1 MRRPVDRLLGTAVVA
16 IGCLVVAACTTGG
29 AASAGVS
36 IVPSA
41 GASASPT
48 PSSSPTTSS
57 DLVLRA
63 AYEGGFIA
71 PTARR
76 SGLPIVSVYADGR
89 IVTQGAVP
97 AIYPGPLV
105 PPLVYR
111 SVGPDGAKAILKAAE
126 DAGLTGEDAVYP
138 GGPVADAPQTVIT
151 VVHEGGQT
159 VSRFNALGIG
169 PSPDPSSSDPAVR
182 TEAAAMA
189 LLGRLTG
196 TDTFGGT
203 ATDGGVLVPD
213 GYRLFVTPGA
223 PEASDP
229 SLARSP
235 VAWPLATPLAAFGQA
250 DPQGGAGARVGE
262 VVGADAATLRPVL
275 DAASQ
280 ITPFSSGG
288 TPWTIV
294 VRPLLPDEA
303 VAAGG

>member
-1 MRRPVDRLLGTAVVA
+1 MRRPARRLLRASALVVGGLAVV
-16 IGCLVVAACTTGG
+16 ACTTGTG
-29 AASAGVS
+29 ASPGASAGGS
-36 IVPSA
+36 PSPA
-41 GASASPT
+41 
-48 PSSSPTTSS
+48 SSSPSASS

-76 SGLPIVSVYADGR
+76 SALPIVAVYADGR
-89 IVTQGAVP
+89 VVTEGAVP

-151 VVHEGGQT
+151 VVHDGTTT

-169 PSPDPSSSDPAVR
+169 PSPDPSSSDPTTR
-182 TEAAAMA
+182 TQAAAIG
-189 LLGRLTG
+189 LLDRLAAG
-196 TDTFGGT
+196 DTFGGT
-203 ATDGGVLVPD
+203 ASDGGVLVPD

-229 SLARSP
+229 SLTRAA
-235 VAWPLATPLAAFGQA
+235 VAWPLATPLAAFGTA
-250 DPQGGAGARVGE
+250 DPTGGTGARIGE

-275 DAASQ
+275 EAASQ
-280 ITPFSSGG
+280 ITPFTSGG

-303 VAAGG
+303 AAAGG